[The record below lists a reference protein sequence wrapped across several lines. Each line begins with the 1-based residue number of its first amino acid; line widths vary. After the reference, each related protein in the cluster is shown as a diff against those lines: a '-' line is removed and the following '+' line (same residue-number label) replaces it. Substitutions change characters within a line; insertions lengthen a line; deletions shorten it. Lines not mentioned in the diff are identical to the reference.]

1 MPRPGPAKRVVAVRL
16 AEKGTDWLDTE
27 ARQRQIDRSSFIR
40 LCLQYAQRH
49 MPKGW
54 KP

>member
-1 MPRPGPAKRVVAVRL
+1 MPRPGPAKKVVTVRL
-16 AEKGTDWLDTE
+16 SEQGTDWLDTE
-27 ARQRQIDRSSFIR
+27 ARKRALDRSSLIR
-40 LCLQYAQRH
+40 LCLQYAARH